1 MGDGTLGAV
10 SGFRWVLW
18 RQGSGERWPRAAPG
32 GAGSPQGQAEEELC
46 AREHEKQSINY
57 DTLIVL
63 VQTRMH

>member
-18 RQGSGERWPRAAPG
+18 RQESGERWPQAELWE
-32 GAGSPQGQAEEELC
+32 AGSPQGQAEEELC

-57 DTLIVL
+57 YILIIPTQIL
-63 VQTRMH
+63 TY